1 MSTPILVV
9 VIIGSLVGVGLL
21 VFAVVRARG
30 GGGGGR
36 PTAMTCPACRR
47 AMRPDWVRCLFCGWQ
62 PVARL
67 EFVLGPLTGQTI
79 ELRDDVT
86 TVGSVVGNSIVLADP
101 GVSRK
106 HAGIRRIDGGY
117 ELADLGS
124 TNGIYVNGQ
133 RLPKKN
139 LAAGDVIRVG
149 NSEAVFRPQ

>member
-9 VIIGSLVGVGLL
+9 VILGSVLGVALL
-21 VFAVVRARG
+21 GFAVMRARG
-30 GGGGGR
+30 GGAPAG
-36 PTAMTCPACRR
+36 PVCQACRR
-47 AMRPDWVRCLFCGWQ
+47 VMRPDWPRCLFCGWM
-62 PVARL
+62 PVGRL
-67 EFVLGPLTGQTI
+67 EFVLGPLTGHVV

-101 GVSRK
+101 AVSRK

-124 TNGIYVNGQ
+124 TNGIYVNGH

-139 LAAGDVIRVG
+139 LVPGDVIRVG

>member
-1 MSTPILVV
+1 MSTPILIV
-9 VIIGSLVGVGLL
+9 VIAGSVLGLALL
-21 VFAVVRARG
+21 VFAIARAGKGKAARS
-30 GGGGGR
+30 
-36 PTAMTCPACRR
+36 ALCPHCRR
-47 AMRPDWVRCLFCGWQ
+47 AMRPEWPRCMFCGWA

-67 EFVLGPLTGQTI
+67 EFVLGPLSGQSI

-117 ELADLGS
+117 ELAGLGS
-124 TNGIYVNGQ
+124 TNGIYVNGH

-139 LAAGDVIRVG
+139 LAPGDVIRVG
-149 NSEAVFRPQ
+149 NSEAVFRTQ

>member
-9 VIIGSLVGVGLL
+9 VVLGSLLGVGLL
-21 VFAVVRARG
+21 LFAILRSRG
-30 GGGGGR
+30 GGGGGAGR
-36 PTAMTCPACRR
+36 ACPACHRV
-47 AMRPDWVRCLFCGWQ
+47 MRPDWVRCLFCGWQ

-67 EFVLGPLTGQTI
+67 EFVLGPLTGQI
-79 ELRDDVT
+79 VELREDVT

-101 GVSRK
+101 AVSRK
-106 HAGIRRIDGGY
+106 HAGIRRIDGAY

-124 TNGIYVNGQ
+124 TNGIYVNGH

-139 LAAGDVIRVG
+139 LAPGDVIRVG